1 MSKTRS
7 KADGRGGFT
16 LVELVLTITLVSIL
30 SLVLADFVAG
40 WLQTSDLAQARANLL
55 TNAQSAL
62 DNVTD
67 DIRLSGSAD
76 ENNRWPDPN
85 APGANDFSWQSNA
98 STLVLARIA
107 TTAQR
112 EVIFSDPAQYIT
124 EKDNVVYYV
133 SNKALY
139 RRIIAADDP
148 NTSAIS
154 TCPPASA
161 TASCPADSLV
171 ARDVTAFSISYYD
184 ADDQVVIAD
193 EAQAVQLAI
202 TLSYANG
209 GRTVTADYNTRMVF
223 RNE

>member
-1 MSKTRS
+1 MSKWQS
-7 KADGRGGFT
+7 KTSGQAGFT
-16 LVELVLTITLVSIL
+16 LVELIITITLVSVL
-30 SLVLADFVAG
+30 SLALADFVAG

-85 APGANDFSWQSNA
+85 APGGSDFGWQSNA

-107 TTAQR
+107 TTDQR

-133 SNKALY
+133 VDKALY
-139 RRIIAADDP
+139 RHI
-148 NTSAIS
+148 
-154 TCPPASA
+154 
-161 TASCPADSLV
+161 L
-171 ARDVTAFSISYYD
+171 
-184 ADDQVVIAD
+184 
-193 EAQAVQLAI
+193 
-202 TLSYANG
+202 G
-209 GRTVTADYNTRMVF
+209 H
-223 RNE
+223 